1 MTVPPFSESGNEG
14 TVPVFFGGSFMSEK
28 KSGFVGVIGKAN
40 VGKSTLVNRIVGQ
53 KIAIT
58 SPKPQTTRKKAR
70 AVFTDDRGQIVFLDT
85 PGIHKSRSKLGD
97 YMMSSAW
104 STFADADVVLWL
116 VEPSDYFTETEELI
130 CSKLNTLD
138 CPVILVINKIDT
150 VSPEKLLE
158 FIASYSEH
166 MDFKEVVPISALKGK
181 NVEDLVNT
189 VFKYLP
195 EGEPFYDEDTI
206 TDQPVK
212 QIAAEIIREKAL
224 MCLGEEV
231 PHGLAVAI
239 DSMKYEG
246 TMYNIDA
253 TIYCE
258 KDSHKGMIIGKGGS
272 KLKEIG
278 SKARPEI
285 EELCESKVFL
295 KLWVKVK
302 KDWRDSDI
310 LLKNF
315 GFDKSQL

>member
-1 MTVPPFSESGNEG
+1 MAD
-14 TVPVFFGGSFMSEK
+14 K

-40 VGKSTLVNRIVGQ
+40 VGKSTLVNRIIGQ

-70 AVFTDDRGQIVFLDT
+70 GVFTDERGQIVFLDT

-97 YMMSSAW
+97 YMVSSAW
-104 STFADADVVLWL
+104 STFADADLILWL
-116 VEPSDYFTETEELI
+116 VEPSDRFTETEELI
-130 CSKLNTLD
+130 CSKLGTLD
-138 CPVILVINKIDT
+138 VPIILVINKIDT
-150 VSPEKLLE
+150 IAKDKLLE
-158 FIASYSEH
+158 FISSYSSH
-166 MDFKEVVPISALKGK
+166 MDFKEVIPISALKDK
-181 NVEDLVNT
+181 NVDDLVDT

-195 EGEPFYDEDTI
+195 EGEPFYDEDTV

-224 MCLGEEV
+224 MCLGEEI
-231 PHGLAVAI
+231 PHGLAVGI

-246 TMYNIDA
+246 NMYYIDA

-285 EELCESKVFL
+285 EELCESKVYL

>member
-1 MTVPPFSESGNEG
+1 MRCCG
-14 TVPVFFGGSFMSEK
+14 
-28 KSGFVGVIGKAN
+28 
-40 VGKSTLVNRIVGQ
+40 
-53 KIAIT
+53 
-58 SPKPQTTRKKAR
+58 
-70 AVFTDDRGQIVFLDT
+70 
-85 PGIHKSRSKLGD
+85 
-97 YMMSSAW
+97 
-104 STFADADVVLWL
+104 WL
-116 VEPSDYFTETEELI
+116 NLRTEELI
-130 CSKLNTLD
+130 CTKLGTLD
-138 CPVILVINKIDT
+138 CPVILVINKTDT
-150 VSPEKLLE
+150 VTPEKLLE
-158 FIASYSEH
+158 FISSYSAH

-181 NVEDLVNT
+181 NVDELVDT

-212 QIAAEIIREKAL
+212 QIAAE
-224 MCLGEEV
+224 
-231 PHGLAVAI
+231 
-239 DSMKYEG
+239 YEG
-246 TMYNIDA
+246 NMYRIDA

-310 LLKNF
+310 QLKNF

>member
-1 MTVPPFSESGNEG
+1 
-14 TVPVFFGGSFMSEK
+14 MSQEK
-28 KSGFVGVIGKAN
+28 RAGFVTIIGRPN
-40 VGKSTLVNRIVGQ
+40 VGKSTLMNHLIGM
-53 KIAIT
+53 KLAIT
-58 SPKPQTTRKKAR
+58 SRKPQTTRKR
-70 AVFTDDRGQIVFLDT
+70 MQTVYTDDSGQIVFLDT

-104 STFADADVVLWL
+104 SSFADADVVLWL
-116 VEPSDYFTETEELI
+116 VEPSDHFTDTEELI
-130 CSKLNTLD
+130 CTKLKTLD
-138 CPVILVINKIDT
+138 CPVLLVINKTDT
-150 VSPEKLLE
+150 ISKDKLLE
-158 FIASYSEH
+158 FIASYSTH
-166 MDFKEVVPISALKGK
+166 MDFSEIVPVSALKGK
-181 NVEDLVNT
+181 NVDDLVDT
-189 VFKYLP
+189 VFRYLP

-231 PHGLAVAI
+231 PHGLAVAV
-239 DSMKYEG
+239 DSMKYDNG
-246 TMYNIDA
+246 LYNIDA

-258 KDSHKGMIIGKGGS
+258 RDSHKGMIIGKGGS

-310 LLKNF
+310 QLKNF
-315 GFDKSQL
+315 GFDRSQL

>member
-1 MTVPPFSESGNEG
+1 
-14 TVPVFFGGSFMSEK
+14 
-28 KSGFVGVIGKAN
+28 
-40 VGKSTLVNRIVGQ
+40 
-53 KIAIT
+53 
-58 SPKPQTTRKKAR
+58 
-70 AVFTDDRGQIVFLDT
+70 
-85 PGIHKSRSKLGD
+85 
-97 YMMSSAW
+97 MSSAW

-116 VEPSDYFTETEELI
+116 VEPSDHFTDTEELI
-130 CSKLNTLD
+130 TTKLGTLE

-150 VSPEKLLE
+150 VSPDKLLE

-181 NVEDLVNT
+181 NVDDLVNT

-246 TMYNIDA
+246 SMYYIDA

-310 LLKNF
+310 QLKNF

>member
-1 MTVPPFSESGNEG
+1 
-14 TVPVFFGGSFMSEK
+14 MSEK

-40 VGKSTLVNRIVGQ
+40 VGKSTLVNKIVGQ

-70 AVFTDDRGQIVFLDT
+70 AVFTDERGQIVFLDT

-116 VEPSDYFTETEELI
+116 VEPSDHFTETEELI
-130 CSKLNTLD
+130 TEKLGTLD

-150 VSPEKLLE
+150 ISPDKLLE

-166 MDFKEVVPISALKGK
+166 MDYKEVVPVSALKGK
-181 NVEDLVNT
+181 NVDDLVNT

-195 EGEPFYDEDTI
+195 EGEPFYDEDTV

-310 LLKNF
+310 QLKNF

>member
-1 MTVPPFSESGNEG
+1 
-14 TVPVFFGGSFMSEK
+14 MSEK

-40 VGKSTLVNRIVGQ
+40 VGKSTLVNKIVGQ

-70 AVFTDDRGQIVFLDT
+70 AVFTDERGQIVFLDT

-116 VEPSDYFTETEELI
+116 VEPADIFTETEELI
-130 CSKLNTLD
+130 CTKLGTLE
-138 CPVILVINKIDT
+138 CPVILVINKIDKI
-150 VSPEKLLE
+150 SPDKLLE
-158 FIASYSEH
+158 FIASYSSH

-181 NVEDLVNT
+181 NVEDLVST

-206 TDQPVK
+206 TDQPIK
-212 QIAAEIIREKAL
+212 QIASEIIREKAL

-231 PHGLAVAI
+231 PHGLAVAV

-246 TMYNIDA
+246 NMYYIDA

-285 EELCESKVFL
+285 EELCESKAYL
-295 KLWVKVK
+295 KLWVKVR

>member
-1 MTVPPFSESGNEG
+1 MAD
-14 TVPVFFGGSFMSEK
+14 K

-40 VGKSTLVNRIVGQ
+40 VGKSTLVNRIIGQ

-58 SPKPQTTRKKAR
+58 LPKPQTTRKKAR
-70 AVFTDDRGQIVFLDT
+70 GVFTDERGQIVFLDT

-97 YMMSSAW
+97 YMVSSAW
-104 STFADADVVLWL
+104 STFADADLILWL
-116 VEPSDYFTETEELI
+116 VEPSDRFTETEELI
-130 CSKLNTLD
+130 CSKLGTLD
-138 CPVILVINKIDT
+138 VPIILVINKIDT
-150 VSPEKLLE
+150 IAKDKLLE
-158 FIASYSEH
+158 FISSYSSH
-166 MDFKEVVPISALKGK
+166 MDFKEVIPISALKDK
-181 NVEDLVNT
+181 NVDDLVDT

-195 EGEPFYDEDTI
+195 EGEPFYDEDTV

-224 MCLGEEV
+224 MCLGEEI
-231 PHGLAVAI
+231 PHGLAVGI

-246 TMYNIDA
+246 NMYYIDA

-278 SKARPEI
+278 SKARHEI
-285 EELCESKVFL
+285 EELCESKVYL

>member
-1 MTVPPFSESGNEG
+1 
-14 TVPVFFGGSFMSEK
+14 MSEK

-40 VGKSTLVNRIVGQ
+40 VGKSTLVNSIVGQ

-70 AVFTDDRGQIVFLDT
+70 AVFTDERGQIVFLDT

-104 STFADADVVLWL
+104 STFADADVILWM
-116 VEPSDYFTETEELI
+116 VEPSDIFTETEELI
-130 CSKLNTLD
+130 CTKLNTLE
-138 CPVILVINKIDT
+138 CPIILVINKTDT
-150 VSPEKLLE
+150 ISKDRLLE
-158 FIASYSEH
+158 FIASYSGH
-166 MDFKEVVPISALKGK
+166 MDFTEVVPISALKGK
-181 NVEDLVNT
+181 NVDDLVDT

-195 EGEPFYDEDTI
+195 EGEPFYDEDTV

-239 DSMKYEG
+239 DQMKYDNG
-246 TMYNIDA
+246 MYHIDA

-258 KDSHKGMIIGKGGS
+258 RDSHKGMIIGKGGS

-285 EELCESKVFL
+285 EELCEMKVYL
-295 KLWVKVK
+295 KIWVKVK
-302 KDWRDSDI
+302 EDWRNNDNVIYD
-310 LLKNF
+310 LGLKF
-315 GFDKSQL
+315 E

>member
-97 YMMSSAW
+97 YMISSAW
-104 STFADADVVLWL
+104 STFSDADVVLWI

>member
-1 MTVPPFSESGNEG
+1 
-14 TVPVFFGGSFMSEK
+14 MSDK

-40 VGKSTLVNRIVGQ
+40 VGKSTLVNRIIGQ

-70 AVFTDDRGQIVFLDT
+70 GVFTDERGQIVFLDT

-97 YMMSSAW
+97 YMVSSAW
-104 STFADADVVLWL
+104 STFADADLILWL
-116 VEPSDYFTETEELI
+116 VEPADRFTETEELI
-130 CSKLNTLD
+130 CTKLNTLD
-138 CPVILVINKIDT
+138 VPIILVINKIDT
-150 VSPEKLLE
+150 IAKDKLLE
-158 FIASYSEH
+158 FIATYSAH
-166 MDFKEVVPISALKGK
+166 MDFKEVVPISALKDK
-181 NVEDLVNT
+181 NVDDLVDT

-195 EGEPFYDEDTI
+195 VGEPFYDEDTI

-224 MCLGEEV
+224 MCLGEEI
-231 PHGLAVAI
+231 PHGLAVGI

-246 TMYNIDA
+246 NMYYIDA

-285 EELCESKVFL
+285 EELCESKVYL

>member
-1 MTVPPFSESGNEG
+1 LIKSPALPEPGIG
-14 TVPVFFGGSFMSEK
+14 AYMSDK
-28 KSGFVGVIGKAN
+28 KSGFVGIIGKAN
-40 VGKSTLVNRIVGQ
+40 VGKSTLVNQIIGQ

-70 AVFTDDRGQIVFLDT
+70 GVFTDERGQIVFLDT

-104 STFADADVVLWL
+104 SSFADADVILWL
-116 VEPSDYFTETEELI
+116 VEPSDHFTETEELI
-130 CSKLNTLD
+130 CTKLNTLE

-150 VSPEKLLE
+150 ISKDKLLE
-158 FIASYSEH
+158 FISGYSEH

-181 NVEDLVNT
+181 NVDDLVDT

-206 TDQPVK
+206 TDQPIK
-212 QIAAEIIREKAL
+212 QITSEIIREKAL
-224 MCLGEEV
+224 MCLGEEI
-231 PHGLAVAI
+231 PHGLAVGI
-239 DSMKYEG
+239 DSMKDERG
-246 TMYNIDA
+246 TMYVDA

-258 KDSHKGMIIGKGGS
+258 RDSHKGMIIGKGGA

-285 EELCESKVFL
+285 EELCEMKVYL

>member
-1 MTVPPFSESGNEG
+1 
-14 TVPVFFGGSFMSEK
+14 MSEK

-40 VGKSTLVNRIVGQ
+40 VGKSTLVNSIVGQ

-70 AVFTDDRGQIVFLDT
+70 AVFTDERGQIVFLDT

-104 STFADADVVLWL
+104 STFADADVILWM
-116 VEPSDYFTETEELI
+116 VEPSDIFTETEELI
-130 CSKLNTLD
+130 CTKLNTLE
-138 CPVILVINKIDT
+138 CPIILVINKTDT
-150 VSPEKLLE
+150 ISKDRLLE
-158 FIASYSEH
+158 FIASYSGH
-166 MDFKEVVPISALKGK
+166 MDFTEVVPISALKGK
-181 NVEDLVNT
+181 NVDDLVDT

-195 EGEPFYDEDTI
+195 EGEPFYDEDTV

-239 DSMKYEG
+239 DQMKYDNG
-246 TMYNIDA
+246 MYHIDA

-258 KDSHKGMIIGKGGS
+258 RDSHKGMIIGKGGS

-285 EELCESKVFL
+285 EDLCESKVFL

>member
-1 MTVPPFSESGNEG
+1 
-14 TVPVFFGGSFMSEK
+14 MSEK

-40 VGKSTLVNRIVGQ
+40 VGKSTLINRIIGQ

-70 AVFTDDRGQIVFLDT
+70 GVFTDDRGQIVFLDT

-104 STFADADVVLWL
+104 SSFADADIILWL
-116 VEPSDYFTETEELI
+116 VEPSDHFTDTEELI
-130 CSKLNTLD
+130 CGKLGTLD

-150 VSPEKLLE
+150 ISKDKLLE

-181 NVEDLVNT
+181 NVDDLIDT

-224 MCLGEEV
+224 MCLGEEI
-231 PHGLAVAI
+231 PHGLAVGI
-239 DSMKYEG
+239 DSMKSERG
-246 TMYNIDA
+246 TMYIDA

-258 KDSHKGMIIGKGGS
+258 RDSHKGMIIGKGGS

-285 EELCESKVFL
+285 EELCEEKVYL
-295 KLWVKVK
+295 KIWVKVK

>member
-1 MTVPPFSESGNEG
+1 
-14 TVPVFFGGSFMSEK
+14 MSEK

-97 YMMSSAW
+97 YMVSSAW
-104 STFADADVVLWL
+104 STFADADVILWL
-116 VEPSDYFTETEELI
+116 VEPSDIFTETEELI
-130 CSKLNTLD
+130 CTKLNTLD
-138 CPVILVINKIDT
+138 CPVILVINKTDT
-150 VSPEKLLE
+150 ISKDKLLE
-158 FIASYSEH
+158 FIDAYRGH
-166 MDFKEVVPISALKGK
+166 MDFKEIVPVSALKGK
-181 NVEDLVNT
+181 NVDDLVDT

-195 EGEPFYDEDTI
+195 EGEPFYDEDTV

-239 DSMKYEG
+239 DQMKYEG
-246 TMYNIDA
+246 NMYHIDA

-258 KDSHKGMIIGKGGS
+258 RDSHKGMIIGKGGS

-310 LLKNF
+310 MLKNF

>member
-1 MTVPPFSESGNEG
+1 MDN
-14 TVPVFFGGSFMSEK
+14 K

-40 VGKSTLVNRIVGQ
+40 VGKSTLINRIIGQ

-70 AVFTDDRGQIVFLDT
+70 GVFTDERGQIVFLDT
-85 PGIHKSRSKLGD
+85 PGIHKSRSRLGD

-104 STFADADVVLWL
+104 SSFADADLILWL
-116 VEPSDYFTETEELI
+116 VEPSDHFTETEELI
-130 CSKLNTLD
+130 CTKLKTLEV
-138 CPVILVINKIDT
+138 PIILVINKTDT
-150 VSPEKLLE
+150 ISKDRLLE
-158 FIASYSEH
+158 FIGSYSTH
-166 MDFKEVVPISALKGK
+166 MDFDEVVPISALKGR
-181 NVEDLVNT
+181 NVDDLVET

-195 EGEPFYDEDTI
+195 EGEPFYDEDTV

-224 MCLGEEV
+224 MCLGDEI
-231 PHGLAVAI
+231 PHGLAVGI
-239 DSMKYEG
+239 DSMKEEG
-246 TMYNIDA
+246 GMFYVDA

-258 KDSHKGMIIGKGGS
+258 RDSHKGMIIGKGGS

-285 EELCESKVFL
+285 EELCEQKVYL
-295 KLWVKVK
+295 KIWVKVK

-310 LLKNF
+310 MLKNF

>member
-104 STFADADVVLWL
+104 STFSDADVVLWL

>member
-1 MTVPPFSESGNEG
+1 
-14 TVPVFFGGSFMSEK
+14 MSEK

-40 VGKSTLVNRIVGQ
+40 VGKSTLVNKIVGQ

-70 AVFTDDRGQIVFLDT
+70 AVFTDERGQIVFLDT
-85 PGIHKSRSKLGD
+85 PGIHRSRSKLGD

-116 VEPSDYFTETEELI
+116 VEPSDHFTDTEELI
-130 CSKLNTLD
+130 TTKLGTLE

-150 VSPEKLLE
+150 VSPDKLLE

-181 NVEDLVNT
+181 NVDDLVNT

-231 PHGLAVAI
+231 PHGLAVSI

-246 TMYNIDA
+246 SMYYIDA

-310 LLKNF
+310 QLKNF

>member
-1 MTVPPFSESGNEG
+1 V
-14 TVPVFFGGSFMSEK
+14 SEK

-40 VGKSTLVNRIVGQ
+40 VGKSTLVNSIVGQ

-104 STFADADVVLWL
+104 STFADADVILWM
-116 VEPSDYFTETEELI
+116 VEPSDIFTETEELI
-130 CSKLNTLD
+130 CTKLNTLE
-138 CPVILVINKIDT
+138 CPIILVINKTDT
-150 VSPEKLLE
+150 ISKDKLLE
-158 FIASYSEH
+158 FIASYSKH
-166 MDFKEVVPISALKGK
+166 MDFTEVVPISALKGK
-181 NVEDLVNT
+181 NVDDLVDT

-212 QIAAEIIREKAL
+212 QIASEIIREKAL

-231 PHGLAVAI
+231 PHGLAVAV
-239 DSMKYEG
+239 DQMKYDNG
-246 TMYNIDA
+246 MYHIDA

-258 KDSHKGMIIGKGGS
+258 RDSHKGMIIGKGGS

-285 EELCESKVFL
+285 EELCESRVFL